1 MVSKRDARVTM
12 TGPSSRAVVLPRDW
26 VEGTGIGKTRRVA
39 LWYGDLLLVV
49 PPGREVEAERL
60 LRAAGGAL

>member
-1 MVSKRDARVTM
+1 MVAKRDAKVTT

-26 VEGTGIGKTRRVA
+26 VEGTGIGKGTQVA

-49 PPGREVEAERL
+49 PPGREAEAGRL
-60 LRAAGGAL
+60 LKAAGGTL